1 MDDEPSRLATALAG
15 ELRRLGTGDLA
26 ALRRLEE
33 ATAAPAFWRLV
44 TRYAPL
50 GARPEAWAPILRA
63 FAILT
68 PKGPPEERPDL
79 HDSKRPFGVA
89 LCDGGDPNWP
99 GDGSPRPLI
108 SERRLAQLMAARGP
122 QRTALMVRAVRALA
136 ARRDP
141 RTGLNT
147 GDLAWAFLN
156 PANAGAI
163 AGPYYRRLDAAQ
175 RRSGADPKDETADA

>member
-1 MDDEPSRLATALAG
+1 MGDDPNRLAPALAG
-15 ELRRLGTGDLA
+15 DLRRLGTGDLA
-26 ALRRLEE
+26 ALRRLEDS
-33 ATAAPAFWRLV
+33 TASPAFWRLAA
-44 TRYAPL
+44 RHAPL
-50 GARPEAWAPILRA
+50 TAHPEAWAPILRA
-63 FAILT
+63 LAILT
-68 PKGPPEERPDL
+68 PKGPPEERSDL
-79 HDSKRPFGVA
+79 HDPKRSFGVA

-99 GDGSPRPLI
+99 GDGSPRPLV

-122 QRTALMVRAVRALA
+122 QRTTLMVRAVRALA

-141 RTGLNT
+141 RTGVNT

-175 RRSGADPKDETADA
+175 RRAGAEPKDEIINA